1 MWTFGRIG
9 RYDPLPNCSRKEI
22 KLRVH
27 LSFYTFA
34 HFRRVS
40 GEYPENSRT
49 LKTKHP
55 GYIDILI
62 SVKRRP
68 GSRQGGQR
76 RVSPPSR
83 RSSASL
89 ALACASNRWQSP
101 ELAGS
106 PIDKPLPRGYARAV
120 TRTESGLYADKTP
133 GSMCFRGFL
142 CKLLCDKAKQWAILS
157 NHGCRTCFQL
167 FGNPINDSF
176 ITSPYSSIRFSI
188 RR

>member
-9 RYDPLPNCSRKEI
+9 RYEPLPNYSRKEI

-62 SVKRRP
+62 SVKRRRGSSQRSAASRRSPSP

-76 RVSPPSR
+76 RVSLPSR

-120 TRTESGLYADKTP
+120 TRTESGLYAGKTP
-133 GSMCFRGFL
+133 GSMCFRGVL
-142 CKLLCDKAKQWAILS
+142 RKLLCDKSQ
-157 NHGCRTCFQL
+157 NVL
-167 FGNPINDSF
+167 FLVLLIPER
-176 ITSPYSSIRFSI
+176 PQVYV
-188 RR
+188 

>member
-1 MWTFGRIG
+1 MALRRGSSQRSAA
-9 RYDPLPNCSRKEI
+9 SR
-22 KLRVH
+22 R
-27 LSFYTFA
+27 SP
-34 HFRRVS
+34 S
-40 GEYPENSRT
+40 
-49 LKTKHP
+49 
-55 GYIDILI
+55 
-62 SVKRRP
+62 P

-120 TRTESGLYADKTP
+120 TRTESGLYAGKNPRKYVLP
-133 GSMCFRGFL
+133 GVFVSCTSG
-142 CKLLCDKAKQWAILS
+142 KLRRRNS
-157 NHGCRTCFQL
+157 NYYCCNLPSSEGSWEKSINGMWTAVDGPAPVTSATHG
-167 FGNPINDSF
+167 
-176 ITSPYSSIRFSI
+176 